1 MNRLHLK
8 KIFSG
13 IFLVS
18 ILTVTG
24 TLSSLICPAET
35 VRASDT
41 LSNPKITDDSSLYA
55 GKKVTWD
62 CVWLGSYPQS
72 EVTTENGQI
81 YEKLKAADDS
91 QWDEN
96 GNITLET
103 TNIGG
108 FAAARRMFLISWLRT
123 TGQPLNIPRLMIF
136 SLGKMTAPGTIFD
149 TSH

>member
-13 IFLVS
+13 IVLVS

-72 EVTTENGQI
+72 EVTAENGQI

-96 GNITLET
+96 GDIT
-103 TNIGG
+103 IGNYKY
-108 FAAARRMFLISWLRT
+108 RRLCRSQTDVILSILVDTFISKISLT
-123 TGQPLNIPRLMIF
+123 MQPGPKIDSI
-136 SLGKMTAPGTIFD
+136 SGA
-149 TSH
+149 

>member
-8 KIFSG
+8 KLFSG
-13 IFLVS
+13 IVLASV
-18 ILTVTG
+18 LTVTG

-72 EVTTENGQI
+72 EVTAKNGQI

-96 GNITLET
+96 GDITIGNYKYRRLCRSQTDVSYLLAPDYWPT
-103 TNIGG
+103 TKY
-108 FAAARRMFLISWLRT
+108 SQT
-123 TGQPLNIPRLMIF
+123 YDIF
-136 SLGKMTAPGTIFD
+136 PWKMTAPGTIFD

>member
-18 ILTVTG
+18 VLTVTG

-72 EVTTENGQI
+72 EVTAENGQI

-96 GNITLET
+96 GDIT
-103 TNIGG
+103 IGNYKY
-108 FAAARRMFLISWLRT
+108 RRLCRRQTSHTSWLRT
-123 TGQPLNIPRLMIF
+123 TGQPPSIPRLTTF
-136 SLGKMTAPGTIFD
+136 FHGKMTAPGTIFD
-149 TSH
+149 MSH

>member
-24 TLSSLICPAET
+24 TLSSLICPAKT

-62 CVWLGSYPQS
+62 CGWLGSYPQS
-72 EVTTENGQI
+72 EVTAENGQI
-81 YEKLKAADDS
+81 YEKLKAAADS

-96 GNITLET
+96 GDITIGNYKYRRLCRSQT
-103 TNIGG
+103 DVSSLITNY
-108 FAAARRMFLISWLRT
+108 FSRYFLPKNRLLSLIQPAIIISL
-123 TGQPLNIPRLMIF
+123 L
-136 SLGKMTAPGTIFD
+136 
-149 TSH
+149 

>member
-62 CVWLGSYPQS
+62 CG
-72 EVTTENGQI
+72 
-81 YEKLKAADDS
+81 
-91 QWDEN
+91 
-96 GNITLET
+96 
-103 TNIGG
+103 
-108 FAAARRMFLISWLRT
+108 
-123 TGQPLNIPRLMIF
+123 
-136 SLGKMTAPGTIFD
+136 
-149 TSH
+149 